1 MTAFWVIS
9 GVFIVTALL
18 FVVPTLLRSRNN
30 ELKNLEHDAVNIT
43 VYRDQIAEL
52 DRDLENDILSREQYD
67 KSKQELQQRM
77 LQDVTARDTVVVDKN
92 KKFRNIALSVVI
104 TLTLPLAAV
113 SLYLAIGDT
122 RGLLPQAQLASA
134 TQMNRDGGG
143 SPAGH
148 DNFSSVLE
156 NLIKRLSENP
166 EDVEGW
172 VMLGRTYAIMGRY
185 GEASNT
191 YAKLVEL
198 IPNNP
203 QILSDYA
210 DVLAMK
216 NQGNLAGKPAELI
229 YQALS
234 IDPKYPKALALAGT
248 VEFEQER
255 YAQAAEHWENLL
267 KVVPADAQLTQ
278 TVKDSIAEARLLASG
293 GKAAA
298 LEQTVKV
305 AESKPEA
312 SVQPVEKTVSAE
324 APAATSL
331 SVSGSV
337 TISNDLASK
346 VSPGDTLF
354 IYARAKSG
362 PKMPLAI
369 LRLKASD
376 LPASFKLT
384 DDMAMT
390 PTMKM
395 SSFPEVVIE
404 ARISKSGQAVTA
416 SGDLQGFSEPVKLG
430 HNNIAIVINKQV
442 P

>member
-77 LQDVTARDTVVVDKN
+77 LQDVTERDTVVVDKN

-191 YAKLVEL
+191 YAKLAEL

-267 KVVPADAQLTQ
+267 QVVPADAQLTQ

-298 LEQTVKV
+298 PEQAVKV
-305 AESKPEA
+305 AESKSEA
-312 SVQPVEKTVSAE
+312 NAQPAEKAVRAD
-324 APAATSL
+324 APAAAPL
-331 SVSGSV
+331 SVSGNV
-337 TISNDLASK
+337 TISSELAAK

-376 LPASFKLT
+376 LPASFTLT

-390 PTMKM
+390 PAMKM

-404 ARISKSGQAVTA
+404 ARVSKSGQAVTA

>member
-77 LQDVTARDTVVVDKN
+77 LQDVTERDTVVVDKN

-191 YAKLVEL
+191 YAKLAEL

-267 KVVPADAQLTQ
+267 QVVPADAQLTQ

-298 LEQTVKV
+298 PEQAVKV
-305 AESKPEA
+305 AESKSEA
-312 SVQPVEKTVSAE
+312 NAQPAEKAVRAD
-324 APAATSL
+324 APAAAPL
-331 SVSGSV
+331 SVSGNV
-337 TISNDLASK
+337 TISSELAGK

-376 LPASFKLT
+376 LPASFTLT

-390 PTMKM
+390 PAMKM

-404 ARISKSGQAVTA
+404 ARVSKSGQAVTA